1 MTSRGSSMKSGSGMA
16 SSSTSTAP
24 GKLRILLEMI
34 KWEHTVFALPFAY
47 AGMLAAPVPF
57 SFSNLLWITVAMVGA
72 RPAAM
77 TLNRIIDAGIDARNP
92 RTADRAIPKGLVR
105 LREAWL
111 FTGVAVALLVLATF
125 FLAPITRVLWPLVVL
140 GFVVYPY
147 TKRFTWLC
155 HLALGIANGLAPGAA
170 WVAVTG
176 EISWTPA
183 LIWSGAALWVAGFDV
198 IYALLDRDF
207 DLKNRVNSLPAR
219 FGVGPALVVSRVWH
233 ALSVAFLVAFGV
245 AAGLGL
251 VYYLGVVVV
260 AWLLFYEHSLVR
272 KDDLSKL
279 DMAFFTMNGV
289 ISLIFFAFVLLDR
302 VIG

>member
-1 MTSRGSSMKSGSGMA
+1 MVSP
-16 SSSTSTAP
+16 STSVAP
-24 GKLRILLEMI
+24 AKLRVLLEMV

-57 SFSNLLWITVAMVGA
+57 NFSSFFWITVAMIGA
-72 RPAAM
+72 RTAAM

-92 RTADRAIPKGLVR
+92 RTADRAIPKGLIG
-105 LREAWL
+105 LREAWV
-111 FTGVAVALLVLATF
+111 FTGVAIALLILATF
-125 FLAPITRVLWPLVVL
+125 FLASITRVLWPLVVL

-183 LIWSGAALWVAGFDV
+183 LIWAGAALWVAGFDV

-207 DLKNRVNSLPAR
+207 DLENRINSLPAR

-233 ALSVAFLVAFGV
+233 ALSVAFLVAFG
-245 AAGLGL
+245 AAASLGA

-260 AWLLFYEHSLVR
+260 AWLLFYEQSLVR

-279 DMAFFTMNGV
+279 NMAFFTMNGV
-289 ISLIFFAFVLLDR
+289 ISFIFFAFVLLDR

>member
-1 MTSRGSSMKSGSGMA
+1 MA
-16 SSSTSTAP
+16 SPSTSTGSRPSMNP
-24 GKLRILLEMI
+24 GKLRVLLEMI

-57 SFSNLLWITVAMVGA
+57 SFSNLFWITVAMIGA
-72 RPAAM
+72 RTAGM

-92 RTADRAIPKGLVR
+92 RTADRAIPKGLVGVK
-105 LREAWL
+105 EAWV
-111 FTGVAVALLVLATF
+111 FTVVAIALLVLATF
-125 FLAPITRVLWPLVVL
+125 FLAPITRILWPLVVL

-155 HLALGIANGLAPGAA
+155 HLALGAANGLAPGAA

-176 EISWTPA
+176 EISWTPVF
-183 LIWSGAALWVAGFDV
+183 IWAGAAFWVAGFDV

-207 DLKNRVNSLPAR
+207 DLENRVNSLPAR
-219 FGVGPALVVSRVWH
+219 FGIGPALVVSRVWH

-245 AAGLGL
+245 AAGLGV

-260 AWLLFYEHSLVR
+260 AWLLFYEQSLVR
-272 KDDLSKL
+272 EDDLSKL
-279 DMAFFTMNGV
+279 NMAFFTMNGV
-289 ISLIFFAFVLLDR
+289 ISAIFFLFVLLDR

>member
-1 MTSRGSSMKSGSGMA
+1 M
-16 SSSTSTAP
+16 
-24 GKLRILLEMI
+24 LLEMI

-57 SFSNLLWITVAMVGA
+57 SLWNLVWITVAMIGA
-72 RPAAM
+72 RTAAM
-77 TLNRIIDAGIDARNP
+77 TLNRIIDAKMDAKNP
-92 RTADRAIPKGLVR
+92 RTANRAIPRGLIGP
-105 LREAWL
+105 REAWI
-111 FTGVAVALLVLATF
+111 FTGVAIALLVVATL

-140 GFVVYPY
+140 GFVIYPY
-147 TKRFTWLC
+147 TKRFTWFC
-155 HLALGIANGLAPGAA
+155 HLVLGIANGLAPGAA

-183 LIWSGAALWVAGFDV
+183 LIWAGAALWVAGFDV

>member
-1 MTSRGSSMKSGSGMA
+1 MA
-16 SSSTSTAP
+16 SPSTSTGSRP
-24 GKLRILLEMI
+24 SMNPSKLRVLLEMI

-57 SFSNLLWITVAMVGA
+57 SFSNLFWITVAMIGA
-72 RPAAM
+72 RTAGM

-92 RTADRAIPKGLVR
+92 RTADRAIPKGLVGVK
-105 LREAWL
+105 EAWA
-111 FTGVAVALLVLATF
+111 FTAAAVALLVLATF

-155 HLALGIANGLAPGAA
+155 HLALGVANGLAPGAA

-176 EISWTPA
+176 EISWTPVF
-183 LIWSGAALWVAGFDV
+183 IWAGAALWVAGFDV

-207 DLKNRVNSLPAR
+207 DLENRVNSLPAR
-219 FGVGPALVVSRVWH
+219 FGIGPALVVSRVWH
-233 ALSVAFLVAFGV
+233 ALGVAFLVAFGV
-245 AAGLGL
+245 AAGLGV
-251 VYYLGVVVV
+251 VYYLGLVVV
-260 AWLLFYEHSLVR
+260 AWLLFYEQSLVR
-272 KDDLSKL
+272 VGDLSKL
-279 DMAFFTMNGV
+279 NLAFFTMNGV
-289 ISLIFFAFVLLDR
+289 ISAIFFLFVLLDQ

>member
-1 MTSRGSSMKSGSGMA
+1 MA
-16 SSSTSTAP
+16 SPSTSTNTGVNP
-24 GKLRILLEMI
+24 RKLRVLLEMV

-57 SFSNLLWITVAMVGA
+57 SVSNLVWITVAMIGA
-72 RPAAM
+72 RTAAM

-92 RTADRAIPKGLVR
+92 RTADRAIPKGLIGVK
-105 LREAWL
+105 EAWV
-111 FTGVAVALLVLATF
+111 FTVVAIGLLVLATF

-155 HLALGIANGLAPGAA
+155 HLALGVANGLAPGAA

-176 EISWTPA
+176 DVSWTPA
-183 LIWSGAALWVAGFDV
+183 LIWAGAAFWVAGFDV

-207 DLKNRVNSLPAR
+207 DLENRVNSLPVR
-219 FGVGPALVVSRVWH
+219 FGIGPALVVSRVWH
-233 ALSVAFLVAFGV
+233 ALSVVFLVAFGV
-245 AAGLGL
+245 ASGLG
-251 VYYLGVVVV
+251 VIYYLGVLVV
-260 AWLLFYEHSLVR
+260 AWLLFYEQSLVR

-279 DMAFFTMNGV
+279 NVAFFTMNGV
-289 ISLIFFAFVLLDR
+289 ISAIFFVFVLLDR
-302 VIG
+302 VLG

>member
-1 MTSRGSSMKSGSGMA
+1 MA
-16 SSSTSTAP
+16 SPSASSAPHTALS
-24 GKLRILLEMI
+24 KLRVLLEMI

-57 SFSNLLWITVAMVGA
+57 SLWNLVGITVAMIGA
-72 RPAAM
+72 RTAAM
-77 TLNRIIDAGIDARNP
+77 TLNRIIDAKMDAKNP
-92 RTADRAIPKGLVR
+92 RTANRAIPRGLIG
-105 LREAWL
+105 LREAWI
-111 FTGVAVALLVLATF
+111 FTGVAIALLVVATL

-140 GFVVYPY
+140 GFVIYPY
-147 TKRFTWLC
+147 TKRFTWFC
-155 HLALGIANGLAPGAA
+155 HLVLGMANGLAPGAA

-183 LIWSGAALWVAGFDV
+183 LIWAGAALWVAGFDV
-198 IYALLDRDF
+198 IYAILDWDF

-289 ISLIFFAFVLLDR
+289 ISLIFFAFVLLNR

>member
-1 MTSRGSSMKSGSGMA
+1 MA
-16 SSSTSTAP
+16 FPSTSTGSHP
-24 GKLRILLEMI
+24 SMNSSKLRVLLEMI

-57 SFSNLLWITVAMVGA
+57 SFSNLFWITVAMIGA
-72 RPAAM
+72 RTAGM
-77 TLNRIIDAGIDARNP
+77 TLNRIIDAAIDARNP
-92 RTADRAIPKGLVR
+92 RTADRAIPKGLVGVK
-105 LREAWL
+105 EAWA
-111 FTGVAVALLVLATF
+111 FTAAAVALLVLATF

-155 HLALGIANGLAPGAA
+155 HLALGVANGLAPGAA

-176 EISWTPA
+176 EISWTP
-183 LIWSGAALWVAGFDV
+183 LFIWAGAALWVAGFDV

-207 DLKNRVNSLPAR
+207 DLENRVNSLPAR
-219 FGVGPALVVSRVWH
+219 FGIGPALVVSRVWH
-233 ALSVAFLVAFGV
+233 ALGVAFLVAFGV
-245 AAGLGL
+245 AAGLGV

-260 AWLLFYEHSLVR
+260 AWLLFYEQSLVR
-272 KDDLSKL
+272 ADDLSKL
-279 DMAFFTMNGV
+279 NVAFFTMNGV
-289 ISLIFFAFVLLDR
+289 ISAIFFLFVLLDQ

>member
-1 MTSRGSSMKSGSGMA
+1 MA
-16 SSSTSTAP
+16 SPSASSAPDTAWS
-24 GKLRILLEMI
+24 KLRALLEMI

-47 AGMLAAPVPF
+47 AGLLAAPVPF
-57 SFSNLLWITVAMVGA
+57 SIWNLVWITVAMIGA
-72 RPAAM
+72 RTAAM
-77 TLNRIIDAGIDARNP
+77 TLNRIIDAKMDAKNP
-92 RTADRAIPKGLVR
+92 RTANRAIPRGLIG
-105 LREAWL
+105 LREAWI
-111 FTGVAVALLVLATF
+111 FTGVAVFLLVVATL

-140 GFVVYPY
+140 GFVIYPY

>member
-1 MTSRGSSMKSGSGMA
+1 MA
-16 SSSTSTAP
+16 STSTSSGIVP
-24 GKLRILLEMI
+24 GKLRVLLEMI

-47 AGMLAAPVPF
+47 AGMLAAPVSF
-57 SFSNLLWITVAMVGA
+57 SFSNLFWITVAMVGA
-72 RPAAM
+72 RTAAM

-92 RTADRAIPKGLVR
+92 RTAERAIPKGLIG
-105 LREAWL
+105 LREAWI
-111 FTGVAVALLVLATF
+111 FTGVAISLLVLATF

-140 GFVVYPY
+140 GFLLYPY

-176 EISWTPA
+176 DVSWTPA
-183 LIWSGAALWVAGFDV
+183 LIWAGAALWVAGFDV

-207 DLKNRVNSLPAR
+207 DLENSINSLPVR

-233 ALSVAFLVAFGV
+233 ALSVAFLVAFGA
-245 AAGLGL
+245 AAGLGV
-251 VYYLGVVVV
+251 VYFLGVLVV
-260 AWLLFYEHSLVR
+260 AWLLFYEQSLVR

-279 DMAFFTMNGV
+279 NVAFFTMNGV
-289 ISLIFFAFVLLDR
+289 ISMIFFLFVLLDR

>member
-1 MTSRGSSMKSGSGMA
+1 MA
-16 SSSTSTAP
+16 SPSTSSAPHTAWS
-24 GKLRILLEMI
+24 KLRALLEMI

-57 SFSNLLWITVAMVGA
+57 SIWNLVWITVAMIGA
-72 RPAAM
+72 RTAAM
-77 TLNRIIDAGIDARNP
+77 TLNRIIDAKMDAKNP
-92 RTADRAIPKGLVR
+92 RTANRAIPRGLIG
-105 LREAWL
+105 LREAWI
-111 FTGVAVALLVLATF
+111 FTGVAVFLLVVATL

-140 GFVVYPY
+140 GFVIYPY

-289 ISLIFFAFVLLDR
+289 ISLIFFAFVLLNR

>member
-1 MTSRGSSMKSGSGMA
+1 MA
-16 SSSTSTAP
+16 SPSTSTTPGSAS
-24 GKLRILLEMI
+24 GKLRVLLEMI

-57 SFSNLLWITVAMVGA
+57 SLSNLFWITVAMVGA
-72 RPAAM
+72 RTAAM
-77 TLNRIIDAGIDARNP
+77 TLNRIIDAEIDARNP
-92 RTADRAIPKGLVR
+92 RTAGRAIPEGLVG
-105 LREAWL
+105 LRDAWI
-111 FTGVAVALLVLATF
+111 FTGAALALLVLATF
-125 FLAPITRVLWPLVVL
+125 FLEPITRVLWPLVVL

-155 HLALGIANGLAPGAA
+155 HLALGVANGLAPGAA

-176 EISWTPA
+176 EISWTPVF
-183 LIWSGAALWVAGFDV
+183 IWAGTALWVAGFDV

-207 DLKNRVNSLPAR
+207 DLENRINSLPAR
-219 FGVGPALVVSRVWH
+219 FGIGPSLVVSRVWH
-233 ALSVAFLVAFGV
+233 ALSVTFLVAFGA
-245 AAGLGL
+245 AAGLGV

-260 AWLLFYEHSLVR
+260 AWLLFYEQSLVR

-302 VIG
+302 VVG

>member
-1 MTSRGSSMKSGSGMA
+1 MA
-16 SSSTSTAP
+16 SPSTSAAP
-24 GKLRILLEMI
+24 GKLRVLLEMI

-57 SFSNLLWITVAMVGA
+57 SVWNLFWITVAMVGA
-72 RPAAM
+72 RTAAM
-77 TLNRIIDAGIDARNP
+77 TLNRIIDAKMDAKNP
-92 RTADRAIPKGLVR
+92 RTADRAIPRGLIS
-105 LREAWL
+105 LREAWI
-111 FTGVAVALLVLATF
+111 FTGAAIGLLVLSTF

-140 GFVVYPY
+140 GFVLYPY

-155 HLALGIANGLAPGAA
+155 HLALGVANGLAPGAA
-170 WVAVTG
+170 WVAVTN

-183 LIWSGAALWVAGFDV
+183 LIWAGAALWVAGFDV
-198 IYALLDRDF
+198 LYALLDRDF
-207 DLKNRVNSLPAR
+207 DLENRVNSLPAR

-233 ALSVAFLVAFGV
+233 ALSVAFLVAFGF
-245 AAGLGL
+245 AAGLG
-251 VYYLGVVVV
+251 VIYYLGVAVV

-302 VIG
+302 VLG

>member
-1 MTSRGSSMKSGSGMA
+1 MA
-16 SSSTSTAP
+16 SPSTSSVPRSAP
-24 GKLRILLEMI
+24 GKLRVLLEMI

-57 SFSNLLWITVAMVGA
+57 SVWNLFWITVAMVGA
-72 RPAAM
+72 RTAAM
-77 TLNRIIDAGIDARNP
+77 TLNRIIDAKMDAKNP
-92 RTADRAIPKGLVR
+92 RTADRAIPRGLIS
-105 LREAWL
+105 LREAWI
-111 FTGVAVALLVLATF
+111 FTGAAVGLLILSTF

-140 GFVVYPY
+140 GFVLYPY

-170 WVAVTG
+170 WVAVTN

-183 LIWSGAALWVAGFDV
+183 LIWAGAALWVAGFDV
-198 IYALLDRDF
+198 LYALLDRDF
-207 DLKNRVNSLPAR
+207 DLENRVNSLPAR

-233 ALSVAFLVAFGV
+233 ALSVAFLVAFGF
-245 AAGLGL
+245 AAGLG
-251 VYYLGVVVV
+251 VIYYLGVAVV

-302 VIG
+302 MLA

>member
-1 MTSRGSSMKSGSGMA
+1 MA
-16 SSSTSTAP
+16 SPSTSPGIARGAKP
-24 GKLRILLEMI
+24 GKLRVLLEMV

-57 SFSNLLWITVAMVGA
+57 SFSNLFWITVAMVGA
-72 RPAAM
+72 RTAAM

-92 RTADRAIPKGLVR
+92 RTADRAIPKGLVG
-105 LREAWL
+105 LREAWI
-111 FTGVAVALLVLATF
+111 FTFVAIALLVLATF

-155 HLALGIANGLAPGAA
+155 HLALGAANGLAPGAA

-176 EISWTPA
+176 DVSWTPA
-183 LIWSGAALWVAGFDV
+183 LIWAGAALWVAGFDV

-207 DLKNRVNSLPAR
+207 DLENRVNSLPAR
-219 FGVGPALVVSRVWH
+219 FGVGPALVLSRLWH
-233 ALSVAFLVAFGV
+233 ALSVAFLVAFGA
-245 AAGLGL
+245 AAGLGV

-260 AWLLFYEHSLVR
+260 AWLLFYEQSLVR

-279 DMAFFTMNGV
+279 NMAFFTMNGV
-289 ISLIFFAFVLLDR
+289 ISVIFFVFVLLDR
-302 VIG
+302 IIG

>member
-1 MTSRGSSMKSGSGMA
+1 VV
-16 SSSTSTAP
+16 P
-24 GKLRILLEMI
+24 GKLRVLLEMI
-34 KWEHTVFALPFAY
+34 KWEHTIFALPFAY

-57 SFSNLLWITVAMVGA
+57 SVWNLVWITVAMIGA
-72 RPAAM
+72 RTAGM
-77 TLNRIIDAGIDARNP
+77 SLNRIIDARIDVRNP
-92 RTADRAIPKGLVR
+92 RTADRAIPKGLVG

-155 HLALGIANGLAPGAA
+155 HLALGIANGLAPAAA

-176 EISWTPA
+176 DVSWTPV
-183 LIWSGAALWVAGFDV
+183 LIWAGAALWVAGFDI

-207 DLKNRVNSLPAR
+207 DLENRVNSLPVR
-219 FGVGPALVVSRVWH
+219 FGIGPALVVSRGWH
-233 ALSVAFLVAFGV
+233 ALSVVFLVAFGI
-245 AAGLGL
+245 AAGLGA
-251 VYYLGVVVV
+251 VYYLGVLVV
-260 AWLLFYEHSLVR
+260 AWLLYYEQSLVR
-272 KDDLSKL
+272 EDDLSKL
-279 DMAFFTMNGV
+279 NMAFFTMNGV
-289 ISLIFFAFVLLDR
+289 ISTIFFIFVLLDR

>member
-1 MTSRGSSMKSGSGMA
+1 MGSP
-16 SSSTSTAP
+16 STSATP
-24 GKLRILLEMI
+24 NKLLVLLEMI

-57 SFSNLLWITVAMVGA
+57 SFSHLFWITVAMIGA
-72 RPAAM
+72 RTAGM
-77 TLNRIIDAGIDARNP
+77 TLNRIIDAKMDAINP
-92 RTADRAIPKGLVR
+92 RTANRAIPKGLVG
-105 LREAWL
+105 LREAWV
-111 FTGVAVALLVLATF
+111 FTGAAVALLVLATL

-140 GFVVYPY
+140 GFVIYPY

-155 HLALGIANGLAPGAA
+155 HLALGVANGLAPGAA

-176 EISWTPA
+176 DVSWTPA
-183 LIWSGAALWVAGFDV
+183 LIWAGAALWVAGFDV
-198 IYALLDRDF
+198 VYALLDRDF
-207 DLKNRVNSLPAR
+207 DLENRVNSLPVR
-219 FGVGPALVVSRVWH
+219 FGIGSALVVSRLWH

-245 AAGLGL
+245 AAGLGV

-260 AWLLFYEHSLVR
+260 AGLLFYEQSLVS
-272 KDDLSKL
+272 KDDLSKV

-302 VIG
+302 VVN